1 MDMWCPYGIERA
13 VWDREMLRIVDPDP
27 SPLEGEISLA
37 GVFPFA
43 GVGVSSH
50 RESLLLLVLLDTLLS

>member
-1 MDMWCPYGIERA
+1 
-13 VWDREMLRIVDPDP
+13 MLTL

-43 GVGVSSH
+43 GVGVSAH
-50 RESLLLLVLLDTLLS
+50 RRVIVVVVVQASGLRLHAS